1 MAIKRNQKDKKK
13 VFKKDQVE
21 VSHGANNEGDHEYCL
36 EERKYNE

>member
-1 MAIKRNQKDKKK
+1 MAIKRNQEEKK
-13 VFKKDQVE
+13 VFRKDQVE